1 MMHTSSNIPPTVV
14 WREILKVSLTLRV
27 QQSGDAQ
34 VSLCHAEGLLQ
45 ILLVAL
51 SVHLAHVDQSGPAAG
66 ESREWK
72 RLKMTPLL
80 LSIKTES

>member
-51 SVHLAHVDQSGPAAG
+51 SVHLAHVDQSGPAAR

>member
-1 MMHTSSNIPPTVV
+1 MNV
-14 WREILKVSLTLRV
+14 WRVMLKVSLTLGV

-51 SVHLAHVDQSGPAAG
+51 SVHLAHVNQSGPAAG
-66 ESREWK
+66 ESREGAQ
-72 RLKMTPLL
+72 MEGAPLRPGNRR
-80 LSIKTES
+80 ESGSRAVSR